1 MMVSWLLMDL
11 KFTQND
17 FISAFLL
24 KNSPLLSAAVSRLP
38 EAFSKRVVV
47 NFQLRDLRKHV

>member
-1 MMVSWLLMDL
+1 MMASWLLMDL

-24 KNSPLLSAAVSRLP
+24 KNSPLLSATVSRLP